1 MRLRVVLS
9 ILFVFLFHTWG
20 YAATCEYQFETTWGS
35 EGSGDGQ
42 LYYPEGVALDTS
54 GNVYVADRVNHRIQ
68 KFTSDGTFLTTWGSK
83 CDLFNGIGCVDPDG
97 EGPLEPGDG
106 QFKYPE
112 GVAVDTS
119 GNVYVADEGNHRIQK
134 FTSDG
139 TFLTKW
145 GSNGSGNGQFSGP
158 YGVAVDASGNVYVA
172 DIYNYRIQKFTSYG
186 TFLTKWGSLGS
197 GDGQFANP
205 MGVAVDS
212 SGNVYVADT
221 WNHRIQKFRG
231 YHTFFDVTSDFW
243 ADDYISSIY
252 CAGITTG
259 YDDGTYKPLREVNR
273 AQMAI
278 FIIRA
283 LYGDDF
289 SYGSTPY
296 FPDVLS
302 GHWAFKYIQKL
313 YEEGI
318 TTGYDDGTYK
328 PLREVNRAQMAIF
341 IIRALYGEDFS
352 YGTTPY
358 FPDVP
363 SGHWAFKYVQ
373 KLYEEGITTGYDD
386 GTYKPLTT
394 VNRAQM
400 AAFLARA
407 FLRME

>member
-1 MRLRVVLS
+1 MAELPKDKPLVSSVFFISRSKQRGKEMRLRIILS
-9 ILFVFLFHTWG
+9 ILLVFLFHTWG
-20 YAATCEYQFETTWGS
+20 YAATCEYQFETKWGS
-35 EGSGDGQ
+35 YGS
-42 LYYPEGVALDTS
+42 PEE
-54 GNVYVADRVNHRIQ
+54 Q
-68 KFTSDGTFLTTWGSK
+68 
-83 CDLFNGIGCVDPDG
+83 FNWPR
-97 EGPLEPGDG
+97 
-106 QFKYPE
+106 

-119 GNVYVADEGNHRIQK
+119 GNVYVADTDNHRIQK

-145 GSNGSGNGQFSGP
+145 GARGFVDGQFDSP

-172 DIYNYRIQKFTSYG
+172 DTFNHRIQKFTSDG
-186 TFLTKWGSLGS
+186 KFLTTWGSCCS
-197 GDGQFANP
+197 GDGQFWLPRA
-205 MGVAVDS
+205 VAVDT
-212 SGNVYVADT
+212 SGNVYVADSG
-221 WNHRIQKFRG
+221 NSRIQKFSG
-231 YHTFFDVTSDFW
+231 YHTFSDVTSDFW
-243 ADDYISSIY
+243 AYNDISAIY
-252 CAGITTG
+252 CAGITIG

-289 SYGSTPY
+289 IYGSTPY

-341 IIRALYGEDFS
+341 IIRALYGDDFIYS
-352 YGTTPY
+352 SIPY

-363 SGHWAFKYVQ
+363 SGHWAFKYIQ

-386 GTYKPLTT
+386 GTYKPLRE

-407 FLRME
+407 FLGME

>member
-68 KFTSDGTFLTTWGSK
+68 KFTSDGTFLTTWGSQ
-83 CDLFNGIGCVDPDG
+83 GS
-97 EGPLEPGDG
+97 GDG
-106 QFKYPE
+106 QF
-112 GVAVDTS
+112 D
-119 GNVYVADEGNHRIQK
+119 
-134 FTSDG
+134 F
-139 TFLTKW
+139 
-145 GSNGSGNGQFSGP
+145 P